1 MKAIATGDII
11 PDLSLTDINGQLHDI
26 SRLKGKKQIV
36 IIFYPPDGTN
46 GCGNIV
52 CQFHD
57 FSDYFDRNEYEI
69 FGICGLPRDEIKDS
83 MRFQDLNFPII
94 CDYDF
99 SARKSFGIPSLRLGR
114 YNKLLTHAFGI
125 KQGRITF
132 VTDKGG
138 RVIYKT
144 NSTDGLIC
152 QADEALKILFL
163 LGRNIKLTEKK
174 LA

>member
-1 MKAIATGDII
+1 MKAIAKGDFI
-11 PDLSLTDINGQLHDI
+11 PDLSLTDINGKVHDI

-36 IIFYPPDGTN
+36 LIFYPPDGTN
-46 GCGNIV
+46 GCNNIV

-57 FSDYFDRNEYEI
+57 ISNYFDSKEYEI
-69 FGICGLPRDEIKDS
+69 FGICGLPREEIKDS
-83 MRFQDLNFPII
+83 SRFQDLKFPVV

-99 SARKSFGIPSLRLGR
+99 SARRSFGIPYLRFGK

-125 KQGRITF
+125 KQGRLTF
-132 VTDKGG
+132 VTDKNG

-163 LGRNIKLTEKK
+163 LGRNIRQTEKK
-174 LA
+174 PA